1 MRKWERWFTTVLQ
14 AQMAALLERLQPLVK
29 MCVTQ
34 RKAGFKHVM
43 LLRCLMMWKRKRM
56 ASYWHGSMSSFL
68 LSGSS
73 LPELD
78 CWPQTLHICHSTLP
92 TLTKPWTI
100 DWPLQMQQTDL
111 YQHLTTYK
119 EQYGPGLVIQI
130 YFNNVTCDTE
140 EVVFLQTVPSVS
152 IANHQRSA
160 QIFKRKPALQTGGVE
175 SKDVDV
181 YQEGCIM
188 GSVGSRG

>member
-1 MRKWERWFTTVLQ
+1 MREVIHNSASGANGCF
-14 AQMAALLERLQPLVK
+14 ALK
-29 MCVTQ
+29 GFSHWWKCVWH
-34 RKAGFKHVM
+34 KEKHVM

-56 ASYWHGSMSSFL
+56 ASYWHGSMSSCGFL

-78 CWPQTLHICHSTLP
+78 CWPQTLHICHSTLT
-92 TLTKPWTI
+92 TLTKHVLHWSI

-119 EQYGPGLVIQI
+119 EQYGSGLVIQI
-130 YFNNVTCDTE
+130 YFNNVWKCETE
-140 EVVFLQTVPSVS
+140 EVVFLQKVPSVS
-152 IANHQRSA
+152 IANHQSVT
-160 QIFKRKPALQTGGVE
+160 PALQTGGVE

-181 YQEGCIM
+181 YQEGCTM